1 MMSLLPFAAHV
12 RRGARAGISARS
24 RRDLAEMTSG
34 GGTPAVLEVAGVV
47 HWVLTAGRWALMA
60 HSQRVTAA
68 RDGSPRAMA
77 GGRMVRLLRHV
88 ESRHVAP
95 RATTATEQALEG
107 QRRERRRVRRRV
119 RWRKAQRK
127 ARRKA
132 RRAPGWSCHVARAAL
147 CTRDTCTCRAVPIP
161 SANLR
166 RAPSRAP
173 ADGRGRRPRGTISST
188 RRIGGA
194 RRRRTRG
201 IARGM
206 RRRRRLCRV
215 GPASFDSHKR
225 QTETCAQ
232 RALDTCWAAGRLHRR
247 RCRRSAVRA
256 SSGAHRSASRH
267 PVAPAGQGGR
277 RCLPDEEGGRYLPN

>member
-60 HSQRVTAA
+60 HSQRATAA
-68 RDGSPRAMA
+68 RDGSRQAMA
-77 GGRMVRLLRHV
+77 GERMLRLLRHV

-95 RATTATEQALEG
+95 RATTATERALGG
-107 QRRERRRVRRRV
+107 QRRVRRRV

-147 CTRDTCTCRAVPIP
+147 CTRDTCTCRAAPIP
-161 SANLR
+161 SANLG

-173 ADGRGRRPRGTISST
+173 ADDRGRRPRGTISST
-188 RRIGGA
+188 RRTGVA
-194 RRRRTRG
+194 RRRRRTRG

-206 RRRRRLCRV
+206 RRRRRLRRV

-267 PVAPAGQGGR
+267 PVAPAGQGGW
-277 RCLPDEEGGRYLPN
+277 RCLPDEEGGRYLPH